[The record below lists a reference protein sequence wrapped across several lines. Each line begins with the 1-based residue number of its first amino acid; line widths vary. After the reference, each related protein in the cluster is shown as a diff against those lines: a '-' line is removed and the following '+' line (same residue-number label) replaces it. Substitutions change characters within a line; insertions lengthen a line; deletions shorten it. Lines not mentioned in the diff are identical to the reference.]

1 MIAPADADS
10 ILAVGAVDSSA
21 LLASFSSRG
30 PTYDGRIKPE
40 VVARGVLTFAA
51 YADAPGTY
59 TWGNG
64 TSLSTP
70 LVAGAAALI
79 LEAHPEWTP
88 MMVRQALMMTA
99 DRSLAPDNEYG
110 FGLID
115 VVAAM
120 EYDFDVVPGDVTNDG
135 LLNISDAVLVLE
147 WVLTQPD
154 LEPDQFEGADINQ
167 DGELNISDIIVI
179 IEWILTL

>member
-1 MIAPADADS
+1 
-10 ILAVGAVDSSA
+10 
-21 LLASFSSRG
+21 
-30 PTYDGRIKPE
+30 
-40 VVARGVLTFAA
+40 
-51 YADAPGTY
+51 
-59 TWGNG
+59 
-64 TSLSTP
+64 
-70 LVAGAAALI
+70 LI